1 MHVMAKERARPRS
14 VTLDSVAMGKAQ
26 DYHTSVR
33 TLDELGQAAG
43 RLLALNEYLEQHP
56 QRSSADR
63 HLHGDPQIRISKIQ
77 QMQWMEQAGKK
88 PNLVVEF
95 WLDVLVSEPQLLDG
109 VSIPWML
116 RIDELNEWVAMQ
128 PFEIVAL
135 CETACSWKEE
145 RKCHKSRT
153 PMMSLMLHLCSVAD
167 MINWE
172 LNGPYSYISCVPRY
186 SVVLGKMREYRG
198 FCEGGS
204 GISKAEQAVLEA
216 LERATSTGVGKLSA
230 VYRESLRGL
239 PLPPLPPSPPLPPAG
254 ERRGRGAVRRRV
266 GRVGQQPDAGA
277 GALPGPGRGRGDRRP
292 AAHGARGVLP
302 GAHSKDQRHR
312 RGAHGARA
320 QRGAHLG
327 LAVHGARRQQ
337 HQQLG
342 SACARP
348 VRSLDATERRVHH
361 LIGVTCGEPQG
372 GKRLQGARLWHT
384 SWFLCHCE
392 CESRV
397 RHQGVYAGNLVPWY
411 LQAYKQL

>member
-239 PLPPLPPSPPLPPAG
+239 PLPPLPPSPPLPPLESGGAAAPSG
-254 ERRGRGAVRRRV
+254 DEWAALGSSPTRERERYLDQGVAVVTADPRRME
-266 GRVGQQPDAGA
+266 
-277 GALPGPGRGRGDRRP
+277 
-292 AAHGARGVLP
+292 P
-302 GAHSKDQRHR
+302 GACCP
-312 RGAHGARA
+312 AHIPKINATDVERMAR
-320 QRGAHLG
+320 
-327 LAVHGARRQQ
+327 
-337 HQQLG
+337 
-342 SACARP
+342 
-348 VRSLDATERRVHH
+348 VRNAGRIWDSPYTELDGNNTNSW
-361 LIGVTCGEPQG
+361 
-372 GKRLQGARLWHT
+372 ARLAPGQFVLWT
-384 SWFLCHCE
+384 PLSVVCTI
-392 CESRV
+392 
-397 RHQGVYAGNLVPWY
+397 
-411 LQAYKQL
+411 